1 VKLSITIWGNRI
13 SPVFD
18 AARTLLVARIENR
31 RILEKRY
38 IPFNP
43 DSPRDLIRILK
54 QMEIDTLIC
63 GAISTKPADFI
74 VENDIKL
81 ISFVTGNALDFLDS
95 FATRQAIGKGD
106 MMPGCSIDYCRRQ
119 KCRQSMG
126 ILPVALND

>member
-1 VKLSITIWGNRI
+1 MKIAITIWGNRI

-31 RILEKRY
+31 TILKKRY

-43 DSPRDLIRILK
+43 DSPRDLIRILQ
-54 QMEIDTLIC
+54 QMETDTLIC
-63 GAISTKPADFI
+63 GAISTEPADFI

-95 FATRQAIGKGD
+95 FATRQAIEKGN
-106 MMPGCSIDYCRRQ
+106 MMPGCSIDYCCRQ
-119 KCRQSMG
+119 KRRLSRG
-126 ILPVALND
+126 ILPVTLE

>member
-1 VKLSITIWGNRI
+1 VKIAITIWGNRI

-31 RILEKRY
+31 SILEKNY
-38 IPFNP
+38 TTFNP
-43 DSPRDLIRILK
+43 DSPQDLIRTLK
-54 QMEIDTLIC
+54 QMTVSTLIC

-74 VENDIKL
+74 VESDIKL

-95 FATRQAIGKGD
+95 FATRQAIEKGN

-119 KCRQSMG
+119 KCPKSMK
-126 ILPVALND
+126 ILPVVLSD

>member
-1 VKLSITIWGNRI
+1 MKIAITIWGNRI

-18 AARTLLVARIENR
+18 AAHTLLVARVENR
-31 RILEKRY
+31 RILKKMY
-38 IPFNP
+38 TPFDP
-43 DSPRDLIRILK
+43 DSPQDLIRILK
-54 QMEIDTLIC
+54 KMKTTTLIC

-95 FATRQAIGKGD
+95 FATRQAIEKVN

-119 KCRQSMG
+119 KCRQSIG
-126 ILPVALND
+126 IVPATLK